1 MKTKFLIL
9 IFIFLLSFDCNAQQT
24 QFVKSFD
31 GVEIAYQISGDGEFP
46 LIFVHGWCC
55 DKSYWREQVSFFEKR
70 YKIITIDLAGHGE
83 SGINREKYTI
93 PLFANDVSA
102 VINQLGLKDFIII
115 GHSMGV
121 NVMLEA
127 AIQNPDK
134 TRALFSIDG
143 YREIPKIKTKEELV
157 ELEEQQRAGWSED
170 VFESKVYNW
179 VRNWQHR
186 PEETEMMEKIAK
198 DMSQNNPR
206 VGIESLINM
215 MQWYFSEY
223 PNSLKK
229 IENLSVISI
238 ASESK
243 PNVEEFRNYGV
254 NLQDFRMDG
263 YSHFFHITQPEK
275 FNKILDEQISLVL
288 SDYRK

>member
-1 MKTKFLIL
+1 
-9 IFIFLLSFDCNAQQT
+9 
-24 QFVKSFD
+24 
-31 GVEIAYQISGDGEFP
+31 VEIAYQISGDGEFP